1 MSKHTNQADGDA
13 ERGFGPAQQGRV
25 RSSQN
30 GDKTQ
35 HGSQSE
41 RRAEVVV
48 LSEADLAETMEHL
61 PADATI
67 TIQVSAEA
75 YRQAREMA
83 TGGPLVMTTAVAAK
97 VFGWTG
103 RRWRAWA
110 ATGRVEGAWPEPTNK
125 GRVRWRLPREACR
138 ALVDELAR
146 EGRRAAA
153 REMAERSANA
163 SPVRPGNR
171 GNNNFTGRSIRRGPR
186 KKKAA

>member
-1 MSKHTNQADGDA
+1 MSKHTIQADGGA
-13 ERGFGPAQQGRV
+13 EHGFGPPQQGRV
-25 RSSQN
+25 RSAE
-30 GDKTQ
+30 TQ
-35 HGSQSE
+35 HGSQSD
-41 RRAEVVV
+41 RSAQVVV

-61 PADATI
+61 PADASI

-83 TGGPLVMTTAVAAK
+83 TGGPLVMTTAVAAR

-103 RRWRAWA
+103 RRWRVWA
-110 ATGRVEGAWPEPTNK
+110 ATGRVEGAWPERTNK

-153 REMAERSANA
+153 REALERSASAPSANPA
-163 SPVRPGNR
+163 KR
-171 GNNNFTGRSIRRGPR
+171 GRTNHNTRSIRRGPR
-186 KKKAA
+186 QKKAA